1 MREINNQVKGARE
14 RIANNNEKIAQEK
27 AKLATSYQEKRAQ
40 LEEQI
45 RTLTAERDAAR
56 DRQQAVTDESDQCN
70 QKRRELMVQFQELEQ
85 KHRRLKNE
93 ETKTNQYIESLKAQ
107 RENKMAA
114 YGRNM
119 PQLLDAIQKETRW
132 RGRTPIGPIGSYLS
146 AKYPQYV
153 DVLEVILKR
162 SMANFVVE
170 TFDDSRLLN
179 AMLRRFEL

>member
-1 MREINNQVKGARE
+1 MRVINDQVKGARE
-14 RIANNNEKIAQEK
+14 RIASNNEKIAREK
-27 AKLATSYQEKRAQ
+27 AKQATSYQEKRAR

-45 RTLTAERDAAR
+45 RTLTVERDAAR
-56 DRQQAVTDESDQCN
+56 ERQQSVTDETEQYN
-70 QKRRELMVQFQELEQ
+70 MKRRELAGKVQELDQ
-85 KHRRLKNE
+85 KVRRLKNE
-93 ETKTNQYIESLKAQ
+93 EYKTNQYIESLKAQ

-119 PQLLDAIQKETRW
+119 PQLLDAIKKETRW
-132 RGRTPIGPIGSYLS
+132 RGRRPVGPIGSYLS
-146 AKYPQYV
+146 AKHPQYV

-179 AMLRRFEL
+179 AMLKRFGL